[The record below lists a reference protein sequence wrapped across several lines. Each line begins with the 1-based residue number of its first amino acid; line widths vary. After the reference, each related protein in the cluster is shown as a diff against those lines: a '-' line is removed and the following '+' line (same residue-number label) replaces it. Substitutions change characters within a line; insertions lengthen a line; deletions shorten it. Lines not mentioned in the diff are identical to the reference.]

1 MSGRTELPSGLVTFV
16 FTDIEG
22 STRLARMLGDDYG
35 SVLNAHRGVLRRAL
49 RNHSG
54 VELFTEGDSFFV
66 AFGDAGAAVA
76 ACVASQHALD
86 EYPWPSPD
94 VAPRVRM
101 GLHTGWAKPVAGEY
115 ASAEVHRAARVAAAA
130 HGGQILCSEATAL
143 AVSTWSPDLPPA
155 AGTPGAPAADTDPRH
170 GHRPVKDQ
178 DWEQGA
184 ATTQRAAEG
193 SHRAARRTGVGSWR
207 AGKGGAGRS
216 RRAAREPTTG
226 PPTAQAGDGA
236 VARMPRDMPG
246 DALLAEALRKVPSA
260 WVALGA
266 LTAEIP
272 VTAPGGDSG
281 PMADVE
287 LLDLGLHRLRGFD
300 DAERLF
306 QIMAP
311 GLERS
316 FPHPRTGTAPNHN
329 LPAPVT
335 SFVGRQAELSELRQL
350 VGTHRLVTVAGSG
363 GSGKTRLAVVVAEQ
377 VLTAYP
383 QGVWVVDLAD
393 GRPEAALAAAMGV
406 RTEPGRPLFDSIV
419 ERCRRGRTLILL
431 DTCDALPGDAKRLV
445 RRLLTACPR
454 LDVLATSRAPLGL
467 PGELVW
473 RLPPMVP
480 ADAYAL
486 LAQRVVAARGGRPGT
501 DEETADLGR
510 VASRLDGHPLA
521 IELAADRLRL
531 LSANQLSAR
540 LDDPIAALDA
550 GREPS
555 EPSPADGLPAGRSHA
570 DLLPAGLLQAYR
582 RRSRP
587 HHTEDVSSGP
597 HPGQNLPPGP
607 QHTGDLSSGL
617 LGIDRSAGGLFGFDR
632 SAIGLFGM
640 GRAAAGLGYVGRGQD
655 RLPQESRPGAMP
667 NGAPSSGDLSQG
679 TAWDRHHSLTRNL
692 DWSYRGLSG
701 AAAALLRRLAVFAG
715 PVELAAVE
723 WSSGDAFG
731 ALSELADRSL
741 VEVVSGPRYR
751 MAEQVRAYAVRRLLA
766 AGEERQA
773 RDGHVDWSLH
783 TLDGVVVDTDGQP
796 RTVSLTELSPYVKE
810 WEAALR
816 WSVTGGNPRAG
827 LRLVG
832 ALDPW
837 WREHGGAR
845 EGRDLLYRLYGRLD
859 GLTVARAEMASAYL
873 VHAGLSSDRDERER
887 FLDRAEVAAR
897 AAGDSA
903 MVVRALAGHRVSLIE
918 AGRTREAEQ
927 VCREVIAAAERT
939 GVPAAALPT
948 IIALAELLWRR
959 DELDEAADLLG
970 GARVIEAGRPE
981 DRGRR
986 TVDWLLGMVALRRG
1000 DLVAAH
1006 DHLVVALRSRLRH
1019 GFRGAAADAVAAIAV
1034 RCALGDD
1041 PVTAAVLFGGAESV
1055 RGARR
1060 ATQFSVFWS
1069 AQQAVLRR
1077 RLGDAAFDAAYAEGA
1092 TIGFTRAVATALAV
1106 EHPDLEHGSA
1116 RFAQSV
1122 A

>member
-1 MSGRTELPSGLVTFV
+1 MSVRTELPSGLVTFV

-22 STRLARMLGDDYG
+22 STRLARMLGDEYG

-54 VELFTEGDSFFV
+54 VELFTEGDSFFI
-66 AFGDAGAAVA
+66 AFGDAAAAVA
-76 ACVASQHALD
+76 ACVASQRALA
-86 EYPWPSPD
+86 EYPWPSPE

-143 AVSTWSPDLPPA
+143 AVTTWSLDFLAVPRSEGA
-155 AGTPGAPAADTDPRH
+155 HAEAGPRRWRRGALRDH
-170 GHRPVKDQ
+170 GTARNGGVFRKK
-178 DWEQGA
+178 
-184 ATTQRAAEG
+184 TEG
-193 SHRAARRTGVGSWR
+193 
-207 AGKGGAGRS
+207 
-216 RRAAREPTTG
+216 
-226 PPTAQAGDGA
+226 
-236 VARMPRDMPG
+236 MPRDLPR
-246 DALLAEALRKVPSA
+246 DSVPSTSSHGVPT
-260 WVALGA
+260 WVALEA
-266 LTAEIP
+266 LTAD
-272 VTAPGGDSG
+272 AAAGGA
-281 PMADVE
+281 MTDVD

-306 QIMAP
+306 QILAP

-316 FPHPRTGTAPNHN
+316 FPHPRTGAAPTHN

-335 SFVGRQAELSELRQL
+335 SFVGRQAEVAELRQL

-363 GSGKTRLAVVVAEQ
+363 GCGKSRVALVVAEQ
-377 VLTAYP
+377 VLTTYP
-383 QGVWVVDLAD
+383 QGVWVADLSE

-406 RTEPGRPLFDSIV
+406 RTEPARPLFDSIV
-419 ERCRRGRTLILL
+419 ERCRRGRMLIVL

-445 RRLLTACPR
+445 QRLLTACPR
-454 LDVLATSRAPLGL
+454 LDVLATSRAPLGV

-486 LAQRVVAARGGRPGT
+486 LAQRVVAARGGRPGMG
-501 DEETADLGR
+501 DEATELGR

-531 LSANQLSAR
+531 LTATQLGAR

-550 GREPS
+550 GREPA
-555 EPSPADGLPAGRSHA
+555 EPPAADGLPVGVSKVGGRL
-570 DLLPAGLLQAYR
+570 DGF
-582 RRSRP
+582 
-587 HHTEDVSSGP
+587 
-597 HPGQNLPPGP
+597 
-607 QHTGDLSSGL
+607 
-617 LGIDRSAGGLFGFDR
+617 GIG
-632 SAIGLFGM
+632 
-640 GRAAAGLGYVGRGQD
+640 
-655 RLPQESRPGAMP
+655 
-667 NGAPSSGDLSQG
+667 
-679 TAWDRHHSLTRNL
+679 WDRHHSLTRNL

-715 PVELAAVE
+715 PIELAAVE
-723 WSSGDAFG
+723 WSGGDAFG

-751 MAEQVRAYAVRRLLA
+751 MSEQVRAYAIRRLLA

-816 WSVTGGNPRAG
+816 WTVAGGNPRAG
-827 LRLVG
+827 LKLVG

-845 EGRDLLYRLYGRLD
+845 EGRDLLYRLYGRLE
-859 GLTVARAEMASAYL
+859 GLTVASAEMASAYL
-873 VHAGLSSDRDERER
+873 VHAGLSWDRDERER
-887 FLDRAEVAAR
+887 FLDRAETAAR

-903 MVVRALAGHRVSLIE
+903 LVVRALAGHRVSLIE

-927 VCREVIAAAERT
+927 VCREVIAAADRT

-959 DELDEAADLLG
+959 DALDEAAELLG
-970 GARVIEAGRPE
+970 GARMIEAVRPE

-1019 GFRGAAADAVAAIAV
+1019 GFRGAAADAVAALAV
-1034 RCALGDD
+1034 RCALGGDA
-1041 PVTAAVLFGGAESV
+1041 VTAAVLFGGAESV

-1060 ATQFSVFWS
+1060 ATQFGAFWS
-1069 AQQAVLRR
+1069 AQQTALRR
-1077 RLGDAAFDAAYAEGA
+1077 RLGDSAFDAAYAEGA
-1092 TIGFTRAVATALAV
+1092 AIGFSRAVATALAV